1 MRMPSI
7 RDRLRWFRREYLSR
21 RVACAVALPVCVCLA
36 AIVGAA
42 LLVPCLHG
50 AGDGV
55 VSAQYGSSIFFED
68 VAGYFVTG
76 FIAFLLG
83 VVVTLLSLHL
93 KKRQGGGDGKP

>member
-1 MRMPSI
+1 MSSI

-21 RVACAVALPVCVCLA
+21 RVVYATALAACVCLA

-42 LLVPCLHG
+42 LLVLRLHG
-50 AGDGV
+50 AGDAAV
-55 VSAQYGSSIFFED
+55 PAQYGSSIIFED
-68 VAGYFVTG
+68 VAGYFIIG

-93 KKRQGGGDGKP
+93 KKHRGGGDDKP